1 MRKQYINYPSNLPVN
16 ISYYNIHNYPTHW
29 HNSTE
34 IIYVLEGSINISID
48 TDSFTLK
55 ENEVEIINP
64 DECHSFSSE
73 NDNKVLIFQ
82 IDPDFFEKYYKAIS
96 IQERIGKSKEYFML
110 EELAIKYRSKH
121 SICEFVNERATDLS
135 DINYILKMDYNS
147 FIIFENEYKTAA
159 PIADLNEKGGYY
171 L

>member
-1 MRKQYINYPSNLPVN
+1 MRKHYINYPSNLPVN

-82 IDPDFFEKYYKAIS
+82 S
-96 IQERIGKSKEYFML
+96 ITKTL
-110 EELAIKYRSKH
+110 ETY
-121 SICEFVNERATDLS
+121 
-135 DINYILKMDYNS
+135 S
-147 FIIFENEYKTAA
+147 FILILMMKRIKPEKNTMN
-159 PIADLNEKGGYY
+159 LNLFYVRYY
-171 L
+171 VNLYRL

>member
-82 IDPDFFEKYYKAIS
+82 IDPDFFEKYYKDIRNVFF
-96 IQERIGKSKEYFML
+96 ILILMMKRIKTEKNMMNLSLFYVRYYVNL
-110 EELAIKYRSKH
+110 YRLW
-121 SICEFVNERATDLS
+121 R
-135 DINYILKMDYNS
+135 ILTNR
-147 FIIFENEYKTAA
+147 
-159 PIADLNEKGGYY
+159 
-171 L
+171 

>member
-82 IDPDFFEKYYKAIS
+82 IDPDFFEKYYKDIRNVFFYTNS
-96 IQERIGKSKEYFML
+96 NDEEDQTGEKYDELKSLLCKIL
-110 EELAIKYRSKH
+110 
-121 SICEFVNERATDLS
+121 CEFVQTLEDFYEQIE
-135 DINYILKMDYNS
+135 DILINLLYHLINN
-147 FIIFENEYKTAA
+147 FHN
-159 PIADLNEKGGYY
+159 
-171 L
+171 

>member
-55 ENEVEIINP
+55 ENEVKGFVLTCKDHLIPFYESCGFRFKGVSKSVHGNAKW
-64 DECHSFSSE
+64 
-73 NDNKVLIFQ
+73 NDMV
-82 IDPDFFEKYYKAIS
+82 
-96 IQERIGKSKEYFML
+96 RI
-110 EELAIKYRSKH
+110 
-121 SICEFVNERATDLS
+121 NER
-135 DINYILKMDYNS
+135 
-147 FIIFENEYKTAA
+147 ER
-159 PIADLNEKGGYY
+159 
-171 L
+171 

>member
-1 MRKQYINYPSNLPVN
+1 MRKQYINYSSNLPVN

-34 IIYVLEGSINISID
+34 IIYVLEGSINNSID

-73 NDNKVLIFQ
+73 NDNKV
-82 IDPDFFEKYYKAIS
+82 
-96 IQERIGKSKEYFML
+96 
-110 EELAIKYRSKH
+110 
-121 SICEFVNERATDLS
+121 
-135 DINYILKMDYNS
+135 
-147 FIIFENEYKTAA
+147 
-159 PIADLNEKGGYY
+159 
-171 L
+171 

>member
-82 IDPDFFEKYYKAIS
+82 IDPDFLKS
-96 IQERIGKSKEYFML
+96 ITKTL
-110 EELAIKYRSKH
+110 ETY
-121 SICEFVNERATDLS
+121 
-135 DINYILKMDYNS
+135 S
-147 FIIFENEYKTAA
+147 FILILMMKRIKPEKNTMN
-159 PIADLNEKGGYY
+159 LNLFYVRYY
-171 L
+171 VNLYRL